1 MQYPAYATIDRWVEI
16 SGVSRTVTYQLLASR
31 QLVARKLNARV
42 LIDVPAG
49 LAFIA
54 SLPAPTIKPNA

>member
-1 MQYPAYATIDRWVEI
+1 MEYPAYATIDRWVEI
-16 SGVSRTVTYQLLASR
+16 SGISRTVTYQLLASR

-49 LAFIA
+49 LAFIE
-54 SLPAPTIKPNA
+54 SLPAPNIKPNA

>member
-1 MQYPAYATIDRWVEI
+1 MQYPAYATIDRWVDL

-42 LIDVPAG
+42 LIDVSAG

-54 SLPAPTIKPNA
+54 SLPAPIIKSSA

>member
-16 SGVSRTVTYQLLASR
+16 SGISRTVTYQLLASR
-31 QLVARKLNARV
+31 QLVARKLRARV

-49 LAFIA
+49 LAWIA